1 MACANG
7 PRTPTLKAGSDVL
20 KISSQEGGDAPSV
33 TVVRRVTRAFHLRS
47 VLIAK
52 RGSVLRVYMME
63 LLAAGR

>member
-33 TVVRRVTRAFHLRS
+33 TVVRRVTRAFHL
-47 VLIAK
+47 
-52 RGSVLRVYMME
+52 
-63 LLAAGR
+63 